1 MFPQQNEPY
10 EIEPLPAARM
20 DRFSPLARRRYALL
34 RETQRSDSQFPY
46 ALLIVILFQT
56 MLMGCAILFLAALV
70 FFNVAD
76 FFFRSQEVDRLS
88 AALLQITPSV
98 SETLA
103 LPTEEPSPT
112 ATLDSA
118 STPIS
123 APDLI
128 DATPTLDPATVGSP
142 LELPTPFEQPP
153 ALPFPTE
160 TPFVAPPAQPIISP
174 DLQAYVAQV
183 FSPADN
189 LATAVTTLAQL
200 VQNPNLNDQAWID
213 SANFQ
218 LGVLQSSL
226 SALEFVQPLPGAVD
240 IHNALIGAL
249 VDCRA
254 AVSFLTEVVN
264 NRDPNQLSNATVYVQ
279 SCNTMVAQPAQQIR
293 TYFGTAPT
301 SP

>member
-34 RETQRSDSQFPY
+34 RETKRSDSQFPY